1 MERKGVRLDDLE
13 RRHMA
18 SHLEPY
24 WGWNRLVLSLSTG
37 ALTVLVSLQGHYV
50 PKHPVHPSLLVC
62 AWALLVVSIAAG
74 LWALRWSYL
83 GPLVAARNL
92 RRLRRRAG
100 DAGAAAILERGGGGA
115 KPPANHRWAV
125 WLMSASFLC
134 ALLLLCAFA
143 GLNLLTG
150 GRSPIP

>member
-1 MERKGVRLDDLE
+1 MERKNVTLDDLE
-13 RRHMA
+13 RRHTA
-18 SHLEPY
+18 NHLEPY

-50 PKHPVHPSLLVC
+50 PKQPTCPQLLVG

-74 LWALRWSYL
+74 LWALRWSYV
-83 GPLVAARNL
+83 GPLIAARNL

-100 DAGAAAILERGGGGA
+100 DAGAVVILERGGGGA
-115 KPPANHRWAV
+115 TPPASHRWSV
-125 WLMSASFLC
+125 RLMSASFLC

-143 GLNLLTG
+143 GLNVLAL
-150 GRSPIP
+150 R

>member
-1 MERKGVRLDDLE
+1 MERQNVTLDDLE

-50 PKHPVHPSLLVC
+50 PKQPVQPWLLVG

-100 DAGAAAILERGGGGA
+100 EAGATQILLRGGGGA
-115 KPPANHRWAV
+115 TPPANHRWSV
-125 WLMSASFLC
+125 WLMSASFVG
-134 ALLLLCAFA
+134 ALMLLCAFA
-143 GLNLLTG
+143 ALNLL
-150 GRSPIP
+150 RAA

>member
-1 MERKGVRLDDLE
+1 MERTNVTLDDLE

-24 WGWNRLVLSLSTG
+24 WGWVRLVLSLATG

-50 PKHPVHPSLLVC
+50 PKQPAHPWLLVLG
-62 AWALLVVSIAAG
+62 WALLVVSIVAG
-74 LWALRWSYL
+74 LWALRWSHI

-100 DAGAAAILERGGGGA
+100 DAATIAILERGGGGA
-115 KPPANHRWAV
+115 MPPANHRWSI
-125 WLMSASFLC
+125 WLLSTSFVAALC
-134 ALLLLCAFA
+134 VLCAFA
-143 GLNLLTG
+143 ALNLL
-150 GRSPIP
+150 RAA